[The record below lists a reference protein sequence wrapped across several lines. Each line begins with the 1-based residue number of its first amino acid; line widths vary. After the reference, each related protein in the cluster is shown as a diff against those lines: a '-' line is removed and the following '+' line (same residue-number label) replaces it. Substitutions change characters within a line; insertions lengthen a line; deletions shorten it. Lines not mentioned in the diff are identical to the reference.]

1 MSTGEPQ
8 DAGLER
14 VNGGG
19 RSVQTLPAAG
29 GVEMP
34 EFMDAYFRWLQR
46 AFRGAVTVSGGAC
59 DEVVVMYLLGV
70 PAVRLRRRS
79 SDAARIVYEVQ
90 GGALARHGG
99 IFEFTRVEEDLA
111 MAVLS
116 GFQPR
121 LPWWV
126 YRRTHGRL
134 HASVMR
140 SFGRSLEVAS

>member
-14 VNGGG
+14 VNGGV

-79 SDAARIVYEVQ
+79 SDVSPMPRRGRLMI
-90 GGALARHGG
+90 R
-99 IFEFTRVEEDLA
+99 
-111 MAVLS
+111 
-116 GFQPR
+116 PR
-121 LPWWV
+121 LTASAGFE
-126 YRRTHGRL
+126 RRVR
-134 HASVMR
+134 
-140 SFGRSLEVAS
+140 